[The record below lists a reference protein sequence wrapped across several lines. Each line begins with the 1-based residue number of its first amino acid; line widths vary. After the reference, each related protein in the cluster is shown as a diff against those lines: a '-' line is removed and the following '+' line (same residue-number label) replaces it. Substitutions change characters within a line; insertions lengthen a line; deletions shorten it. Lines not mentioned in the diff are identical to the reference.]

1 MCGIFG
7 IISHKAWPKDDLVQ
21 LTYHAQQRGRDSS
34 GLLFLRDG
42 AYQIHRADYRISR
55 LLTESRPYDSNFV
68 MGHSRL
74 ITNGLSDNQPVLR
87 EDVCVIHNGIVVN
100 HEEIWAKIGK
110 VRELQIDTEVIPAIA
125 AAHLESGGAVE
136 DIPARVLG
144 LCKGVVACAMAL
156 PRLGKLVLF
165 SNNGSLYVGQ
175 KDGATYFASEAYP
188 LSVVGCTDVEQV
200 KDEGRVIDIP
210 ASEAAYG
217 VSNKVGRKTN
227 LIPELVLKSAEEK
240 LLVYPK
246 HDLRRCTKCVL
257 TETMPYISFDE
268 EGVCN
273 YCKNY
278 RPRNAPKPK
287 EELFNLVE
295 PFRRAHGNDCVVPF
309 SGGRDSCYGLHLIVN
324 ELKMKPVTYTYD
336 WGMVT
341 DLGRRNISRMCA
353 EMGVENIIV
362 ADDIQQKRENIK
374 MNLTAWLKKP
384 DLGMINI
391 LMAGDK
397 HFFRHVETIKRQTG
411 ISLNLWGV
419 NPLETTHFKSGFLG
433 VPPDFAEDKV
443 YTNGAMK
450 QMRYQYLRLR
460 AMAKSPGYF
469 NSSLW
474 DTMSGEYY
482 RSFHAKTDY
491 FHIFDYW
498 TWEERVVDQCLAM
511 YDWEKAPD
519 TNTTWRIGDGTAAF
533 YNYVYYT
540 VAGFSEHETFR
551 SNQIREGQISRAEAL
566 VRIEDENRPRY
577 ANMKWYLDAVGL
589 DFADTIRVV
598 NAIPRMY
605 EEMRG

>member
-7 IISHKAWPKDDLVQ
+7 VITGAAAKSDVVRLA
-21 LTYHAQQRGRDSS
+21 THAQQRGRDSS
-34 GLLFLRDG
+34 GVIFLRDR
-42 AYQIHRADYRISR
+42 AFHVHRADYAITR
-55 LLTESRPYDSNFV
+55 LLPETNPYGSQVV

-74 ITNGLSDNQPVLR
+74 ITNGLSDNQPIIR
-87 EDVCVIHNGIVVN
+87 DGVCVLHNGIIVN
-100 HEEIWAKIGK
+100 HEDIWDQIGRK
-110 VRELQIDTEVIPAIA
+110 RHLVVDTEVIPAIA
-125 AAHLESGGAVE
+125 AAHLEAGGSVD
-136 DIPARVLG
+136 DIPGKVLG
-144 LCKGVVACAMAL
+144 LCKGVVACAMVL

-165 SNNGSLYVGQ
+165 SNNGSLYVGE
-175 KDGATYFASEAYP
+175 KDGGTYFASEAFP
-188 LSVVGCTDVEQV
+188 LSEIGCADVEQV
-200 KDEGRVIDIP
+200 KEEGRIIDIP
-210 ASEAAYG
+210 QADADFV
-217 VSNKVGRKTN
+217 VSDRGSRQTN
-227 LIPELVLKSAEEK
+227 LIPELVLSSAEEK
-240 LLVYPK
+240 LLVFSK
-246 HDLRRCTKCVL
+246 HNLRRCTKCVL
-257 TETMPYISFDE
+257 PETMPYISFDE
-268 EGVCN
+268 QGECN
-273 YCKNY
+273 YCANY

-287 EELFNLVE
+287 EELFALVE
-295 PFRRAHGNDCVVPF
+295 PYRRVHGNDCVVPF

-341 DLGRRNISRMCA
+341 DLGRRNISRMSA
-353 EMGVENIIV
+353 ELGVENIIV
-362 ADDIQQKRENIK
+362 ADDIAQKRENIR
-374 MNLTAWLKKP
+374 MNLTAWLKNP

-397 HFFRHVETIKRQTG
+397 HFFRHVETIKNQTG

-443 YTNGAMK
+443 YSSGAMR
-450 QMRYQYLRLR
+450 QMRYQLLRLK
-460 AMAKSPGYF
+460 AMSKSLGYF

-474 DTMSGEYY
+474 DTISGEYY

-498 TWEERVVDQCLAM
+498 TWEEKVVDQCLAM
-511 YDWEKAPD
+511 YEWEKAPD

-540 VAGFSEHETFR
+540 VAGFSEHDTFR

-577 ANMKWYLDAVGL
+577 ANIKWYLDAVGL
-589 DFADTIRVV
+589 DFSEVIGVV
-598 NAIPRMY
+598 NNIPRL
-605 EEMRG
+605 RGLSPA

>member
-7 IISHKAWPKDDLVQ
+7 IISGAKWPKGDLVQ
-21 LTYHAQQRGRDSS
+21 LSSHAQQRGRDSS
-34 GLLFLRDG
+34 GLFYLRDG
-42 AYQIHRADYRISR
+42 AYHIDRADYRISR
-55 LLTESRPYDSNFV
+55 LLTESRPYDTPCV

-87 EDVCVIHNGIVVN
+87 DDICVIHNGIVVN
-100 HEEIWAKIGK
+100 HEAIWDQIGK
-110 VRELQIDTEVIPAIA
+110 TRHLLIDTEVIPAIA
-125 AAHLESGGAVE
+125 AAHLEGGGSVE
-136 DIPARVLG
+136 GIPERVLE

-156 PRLGKLVLF
+156 PRQGKLLLF
-165 SNNGSLYVGQ
+165 SNNGSLYVGT
-175 KDGATYFASEAYP
+175 KDGAIYFASEAFA
-188 LSVVGCTDVEQV
+188 LAEVGCQGIEQV
-200 KDEGRVIDIP
+200 RNEGRILDIP
-210 ASEAAYG
+210 ASEVAFEI
-217 VSNKVGRKTN
+217 SNKAGRETN
-227 LIPELVLKSAEEK
+227 LIPDLVLSSSEEN

-257 TETMPYISFDE
+257 PETMPYISFNDD
-268 EGVCN
+268 GVCN
-273 YCKNY
+273 YCTNY

-287 EELFNLVE
+287 QELFDLVE
-295 PFRRAHGNDCVVPF
+295 PYRRANGNDCVVPF

-341 DLGRRNISRMCA
+341 DLGRRNISRMSA
-353 EMGVENIIV
+353 ELGVENIIV

-419 NPLETTHFKSGFLG
+419 NPLETTHFKAGFLG

-443 YTNGAMK
+443 YSNGAMK
-450 QMRYQYLRLR
+450 QMRYQFLRLQ
-460 AMAKSPGYF
+460 AMSKSPGYF

-474 DTMSGEYY
+474 DTLSGEYY
-482 RSFHAKTDY
+482 RSFHTKTDY

-498 TWEERVVDQCLAM
+498 TWEERIVDQCLAM
-511 YDWEKAPD
+511 YDWELAPD

-533 YNYVYYT
+533 YNYVYRT
-540 VAGFSEHETFR
+540 VAGFSEHDTFR
-551 SNQIREGQISRAEAL
+551 SNQIREGQITREEAL

-589 DFADTIRVV
+589 DFAEVVGVV
-598 NAIPRMY
+598 NRIPRLY
-605 EEMRG
+605 ETAA

>member
-7 IISHKAWPKDDLVQ
+7 VISAGASATRDLVQ
-21 LTYHAQQRGRDSS
+21 LATHAQQRGKDSS
-34 GLLFLRDG
+34 GLLFLRDDV
-42 AYQIHRADYRISR
+42 YHIHRADYVVDS
-55 LLTESRPYDSNFV
+55 LLRESEPYSMRFI

-87 EDVCVIHNGIVVN
+87 ENVCVIHNGIVVN

-110 VRELQIDTEVIPAIA
+110 TRQLQIDTEVIPAIA
-125 AAHLESGGAVE
+125 AAHLENGGAIE
-136 DIPARVLG
+136 DIPGKVLG

-165 SNNGSLYVGQ
+165 SNNGSLYVGR
-175 KDGATYFASEAYP
+175 KNGATYFASEAHP
-188 LSVVGCTDVEQV
+188 LSVVGCTEVEQI
-200 KDEGRVIDIP
+200 KHEGLILDIP
-210 ASEAAYG
+210 ASGADYAI
-217 VSNKVGRKTN
+217 SNKVGRKTN

-240 LLVYPK
+240 LLVHPK
-246 HDLRRCTKCVL
+246 PDLRRCTKCVL
-257 TETMPYISFDE
+257 PETMPYITFNE

-273 YCKNY
+273 YCTNY

-287 EELFNLVE
+287 EELFDLVE
-295 PFRRAHGNDCVVPF
+295 PFRRARGNDCVVPF
-309 SGGRDSCYGLHLIVN
+309 SGGRDSCYALHLIVN

-341 DLGRRNISRMCA
+341 DLGRRNISRMCG

-362 ADDIQQKRENIK
+362 ADDIARKRENIK

-397 HFFRHVETIKRQTG
+397 HFFRHVETIKQQTG

-443 YTNGAMK
+443 YSSGAMK
-450 QMRYQYLRLR
+450 QLRYQFLRLK

-474 DTMSGEYY
+474 DTISGEYY
-482 RSFHAKTDY
+482 RSFHTKTDY

-498 TWEERVVDQCLAM
+498 TWEERAVDQSLAM

-540 VAGFSEHETFR
+540 VAGFSEHDTFR

-589 DFADTIRVV
+589 DFAETLRVV
-598 NAIPRMY
+598 NAIPRLY
-605 EEMRG
+605 EERRA